1 MISRPPSHRRPSLRR
16 LLIPL
21 LAAGSI
27 GFTSIAAAQHEG
39 HDTQSDDESQQA
51 GHNPHDLLL
60 FPSARYAQR
69 SGLDSSVLEDKEATP
84 SIDFFY
90 SHSAERFRILGEY
103 LLTDDEHDLERFQ
116 VGWQLSESTRVWF
129 GRFHQSASQWNTEHH
144 HGQFLQTAIERP
156 AIEEFEDEG
165 GVVPS
170 HTTGVLLERQQGV
183 GSKAGLDLS
192 ISAGLTTTLT
202 PTQLEPFDLLDPRGG
217 HGNSF
222 SMRVGLL
229 PELLGSNQFGLSYG
243 KHQINVE
250 PDVQL
255 PAEWGGGTDRIELD
269 LVGLY
274 GNWNWPKW
282 QLTASIDRVTTA
294 PKGGAGGPSST
305 FVAKYA
311 EAEYHFGSRWIGYG
325 RVEDTSGAT
334 TYTDLFPKYV
344 SARNLLGGKRLIGSK
359 HAVTFEVAS
368 CELASGHFEQF
379 AVQWSAIL
387 P

>member
-1 MISRPPSHRRPSLRR
+1 M
-16 LLIPL
+16 
-21 LAAGSI
+21 LAASNI
-27 GFTSIAAAQHEG
+27 GFTSIAHAQHEG
-39 HDTQSDDESQQA
+39 HEPQSDEQSEQA
-51 GHNPHDLLL
+51 GYKAHDLLL
-60 FPSARYAQR
+60 FPSARYELR
-69 SGLDSSVLEDKEATP
+69 RGLESPALDDSEATP
-84 SIDFFY
+84 SIDLFY
-90 SHSAERFRILGEY
+90 SRAAERFRILGEY
-103 LLTDDEHDLERFQ
+103 LLTDDEHELERFQ
-116 VGWQLSESTRVWF
+116 VGWQLSESTRIWL

-156 AIEEFEDEG
+156 AIEEFEDQG

-170 HTTGVLLERQQGV
+170 HTTGVLLERQQGL

-202 PTQLEPFDLLDPRGG
+202 PTHLDPFDLLDPDGG
-217 HGNSF
+217 HGNSL
-222 SMRVGLL
+222 SMRIGLL

-243 KHQINVE
+243 KHQINIE
-250 PDVQL
+250 PDVKL
-255 PAEWGGGTDRIELD
+255 PSEWGAGTDRVELE

-274 GNWNWPKW
+274 GNWSWPKW
-282 QLTASIDRVTTA
+282 QLTASVDRVMTA
-294 PKGGAGGPSST
+294 PEGGAGGPSSA

-311 EAEYHFGSRWIGYG
+311 EAEYHFDSHWIGYG

-334 TYTDLFPKYV
+334 TYLDLFPKFIH
-344 SARNLLGGKRLIGSK
+344 SRNLIGGKRLIGSK

-368 CELASGHFEQF
+368 CTLATDHYEQF